1 MRTFQLSKPGG
12 KGYGHGHPSGRPIR
26 EFLLE
31 ELHGTLDHS
40 RVHFLGR
47 VPYEQL
53 IAVLQASWVHVY
65 LSYPFVLGWSLL
77 EAMSCGCSIVGSY
90 GMPVE
95 EVITNGVNGVLIPM
109 DNPDVLVS
117 KVNALLS
124 NSELP
129 QSIGNEARK
138 TALEYDQTRTLP
150 RILDVIV
157 NA

>member
-1 MRTFQLSKPGG
+1 M
-12 KGYGHGHPSGRPIR
+12 
-26 EFLLE
+26 
-31 ELHGTLDHS
+31 
-40 RVHFLGR
+40 
-47 VPYEQL
+47 
-53 IAVLQASWVHVY
+53 HVY

-77 EAMSCGCSIVGSY
+77 EAMSCGCSIVGSF

-95 EVITNGVNGVLIPM
+95 EVITNGVNGVLTPM

-124 NSELP
+124 NSELR

-138 TALEYDQTRTLP
+138 TALDYDQTRTLP